1 MDNKIEIQNALSE
14 FDKAQEKAKDL
25 ICKYLDGCNK
35 TFTEEDK
42 AWLTMD
48 EFEEM
53 EVAEIDGKNGVI
65 LNRDGFEYDYRE
77 FPMFRLINLYDLIS
91 EIIEGGKVND

>member
-1 MDNKIEIQNALSE
+1 MEIKKEIQNALSE
-14 FDKAQEKAKDL
+14 FDKAQNKARDL

-35 TFTEEDK
+35 KFTENDK
-42 AWLTMD
+42 AYLVMD

-53 EVAEIDGKNGVI
+53 EIAEIDGKNGVI
-65 LNRDGFEYDYRE
+65 VNNDGYEYDYRD

-91 EIIEGGKVND
+91 QII